1 MENPYASLQKYS
13 HVLIAWEKQVKSQ
26 NANILRCNEDIMLHL
41 FGILD
46 GIFFFLLLYYQQ
58 IV

>member
-1 MENPYASLQKYS
+1 MENPYASLQNYS

-26 NANILRCNEDIMLHL
+26 NANVLGCNEDIMLHL
-41 FGILD
+41 LGILN